1 MGALSKR
8 DCWKRR
14 GGEFCDNSTTLPK
27 TLIVHYY
34 FQCLNCTKNISGLR
48 HFLYYYLLDEMIK
61 VFCMMCVLFLF
72 WFFFRI
78 VKRSR
83 RMNVEN
89 LLLFT
94 FAWDNILSRKH
105 IFFFV
110 KIPTH
115 TWWKFYQCGS
125 FKNLKKNKPKI
136 VLLLELFH
144 TWSACLRRKSMLCTL
159 QLLMREMV
167 KFNFTKNF
175 CLCPPTHSPA
185 LAALLYIYHK
195 MHACWWRKRTLAM

>member
-1 MGALSKR
+1 MITPPPYQKHWS
-8 DCWKRR
+8 
-14 GGEFCDNSTTLPK
+14 STIISNAW
-27 TLIVHYY
+27 IVP
-34 FQCLNCTKNISGLR
+34 KNISGLQ

-105 IFFFV
+105 IFFLS
-110 KIPTH
+110 K
-115 TWWKFYQCGS
+115 Y
-125 FKNLKKNKPKI
+125 
-136 VLLLELFH
+136 
-144 TWSACLRRKSMLCTL
+144 LRTL
-159 QLLMREMV
+159 DG
-167 KFNFTKNF
+167 NFTSVAHLKIKKKTSQKLFYCWNYF
-175 CLCPPTHSPA
+175 IHGPRVYVGKVCYAPYNYWWGKWWNSISRKIFASARPLTLPPLLHYYISTTRCMPVDEEKERWRCKQTTQ
-185 LAALLYIYHK
+185 LAN
-195 MHACWWRKRTLAM
+195 

>member
-1 MGALSKR
+1 MITPPPYQKHWS
-8 DCWKRR
+8 
-14 GGEFCDNSTTLPK
+14 STIISNAW
-27 TLIVHYY
+27 IVP
-34 FQCLNCTKNISGLR
+34 KNISGLR

-78 VKRSR
+78 VRRSR

-105 IFFFV
+105 IFFLSKYLRTLDGNFTSV
-110 KIPTH
+110 AHLKI
-115 TWWKFYQCGS
+115 K
-125 FKNLKKNKPKI
+125 KKNKPKI